1 MKIFIVLVGKNK
13 KRPVAGAPLRTI
25 NLLRKNWISA
35 GELYQLCEEAPQLP
49 DNRQRKG
56 HLSRWP
62 FDTNFAL
69 SPTHEHRRQ
78 CHICG
83 WWAKSEFIKF
93 RSIAVHR
100 AFVFIYEKWNIF
112 FSARACTFITDKFI
126 ANAIFHEKCKY
137 KQRAKPV
144 WYLLHKLFRVCS
156 FGFFTLAAFDLIKDF
171 SW

>member
-1 MKIFIVLVGKNK
+1 MTYGPSSGKHEILQKWKMKIFIVLVGKNK

-78 CHICG
+78 CHIYG
-83 WWAKSEFIKF
+83 WWT
-93 RSIAVHR
+93 RL
-100 AFVFIYEKWNIF
+100 
-112 FSARACTFITDKFI
+112 SARRSVF
-126 ANAIFHEKCKY
+126 
-137 KQRAKPV
+137 
-144 WYLLHKLFRVCS
+144 S
-156 FGFFTLAAFDLIKDF
+156 GF
-171 SW
+171 